1 MKKNLEGFSLKTIL
15 IFILC
20 IGLFNFFSKKSNQS
34 EINELIDLIHTKYV
48 DEISR
53 EELKQKIIKSA
64 LSELDPHSSF
74 ISKKELSLVNESM
87 QGHFSGIGVSFRIIE
102 DTICIISVINN
113 GPSMKKGILAGDKI
127 IKVDNKLFVGDFLSN
142 DTVMRKLKGV
152 SGSEVFLTIKRP
164 RQDSLLNFNIKRG
177 YVEMSSI
184 DAALE
189 INSKFSYIRINRFSS
204 NTYAE
209 FMKAVSKIDITKE
222 KKIILDLRSNPGG
235 VLGDCYKVAEEFFDK
250 GDLIFYTENRK
261 NNSRK
266 FKSGKNGFLN
276 KNDVFVLIDENS
288 ASASEIIAGAIQD
301 NDRGVIIGRRTFGKG
316 LVQEQF
322 ELTNGSA
329 VRLTTQKYFTPSGR
343 LIQKPYKGFSLE
355 QEKILNNIA
364 SGKILNLDSI
374 NFLDSVTFK
383 TKKGR
388 TVYGGGG
395 IFPDVF
401 VYPDTSNIDGFER
414 GEIYL
419 EILNYHMQNYI
430 LNHFDLDKI
439 KSNYNINT
447 FAIEFE
453 LTKTEI
459 NVLEK
464 YYNKKN
470 VQENY
475 VFFNTEEEKVIKK
488 YIKTKIAE
496 MIWGNNGLHR
506 CLIEEDLYIKK
517 IKQLY

>member
-1 MKKNLEGFSLKTIL
+1 
-15 IFILC
+15 
-20 IGLFNFFSKKSNQS
+20 
-34 EINELIDLIHTKYV
+34 
-48 DEISR
+48 
-53 EELKQKIIKSA
+53 
-64 LSELDPHSSF
+64 
-74 ISKKELSLVNESM
+74 M
-87 QGHFSGIGVSFRIIE
+87 QGYFSGIGVSFRIIE
-102 DTICIISVINN
+102 DTICIMSVINN
-113 GPSMKKGILAGDKI
+113 GPSMQKGVLAGDKI
-127 IKVDNKLFVGDFLSN
+127 IKVDNQLFVGDFISN
-142 DTVMRKLKGV
+142 DTVMKTLKGV

-164 RQDSLLNFNIKRG
+164 KQDSLLSFNITRG

-184 DAALE
+184 DAALD
-189 INSKFSYIRINRFSS
+189 INSKYSYIKINRFSS

-209 FMKAVSKIDITKE
+209 FMKAVSKIDVTKD

-235 VLGDCYKVAEEFFDK
+235 VLGDCYKVAEEFFNK

-301 NDRGVIIGRRTFGKG
+301 NDRGVIVGRRTFGKG

-322 ELTNGSA
+322 ELKNGSA

-355 QEKILNNIA
+355 QEKILNKIA

-401 VYPDTSNIDGFER
+401 VYPDTSNISGFER
-414 GEIYL
+414 GEVYL
-419 EILNYHMQNYI
+419 EILNYHIQNYI
-430 LNHFDLDKI
+430 LNHFYLDKI
-439 KSNYNINT
+439 KSNYN
-447 FAIEFE
+447 
-453 LTKTEI
+453 
-459 NVLEK
+459 
-464 YYNKKN
+464 KKS
-470 VQENY
+470 VQEDY
-475 VFFNTEEEKVIKK
+475 IFFSVEEKKVIKK

-496 MIWGNNGLHR
+496 MIWGYNGLHR
-506 CLIEEDLYIKK
+506 CLIEEDVYIKK